1 MPLSNSSA
9 WPRPR
14 DTFLAFLYMIL
25 ASLSF
30 FVSTSSAITTPL
42 RLPASPGYQGRSSA
56 CPARCAVTGPNPAN
70 WSLYRNFNQ
79 FALCQESIFYSF
91 SFLDPVD
98 DADEVHRIY
107 ACTSFGPDWANL
119 PANTSSLSSQSAKAP
134 VLVNG
139 TYEIGSWPSAPGS
152 IVSTSLATITTQIR
166 HYLSNGFGATDHPT
180 ILFASFGSTSVGLYI
195 GQGLQN
201 RGIGNIALAYLE
213 NSIAT
218 SSAGH
223 SAQVAMQFC
232 QPGQSS
238 HHIFGL
244 IATGNGTFAA
254 VQDALKSWSKAECLT
269 FPVAQNTT
277 GTIPL
282 VTPLFTPSTNITSN
296 NSSLTHGNA
305 TSVGHRALTP
315 RANCTT
321 IQVVYGDGCGSLAQR
336 CGITSAQF
344 TQYNPASNECSSLQP
359 GEHVCC
365 SAGTL
370 PNYAPPPQADGT
382 CATYTIQPNDDCS
395 TIAATYSLTVTELG
409 NFNNNTWAWG
419 GCNRPLFPNNIICL
433 SKGNP
438 PMPAPVSNALCG
450 PQVPG
455 TPTPPSGTNISTLNP
470 CPLNACCDV
479 WGQCGTTADFC
490 TNTGTGSPGTA
501 AKNTN
506 GCISNCGT
514 NIVLSSPPA
523 TFRSIGFY
531 EGYNLQ
537 RSCLFQDVSQI
548 NVDAYTHIYFAF
560 GVLTPSYVVQIPNDT
575 TLYEFNEFKRI
586 VGAKRILS
594 IGGWDFST
602 NPSTYNIFREGVTAA
617 NRLTMANNIA
627 NFINDNDLDG
637 VNIDWEYP
645 GAPDIPGI
653 PPASIS
659 DGTNYLAFLAILRN
673 LLPSKEITIAAPAS
687 YWYLQGFPIEKMAP
701 LLDYIIYMTYDLH
714 GQWDSQNA
722 WSQLGCPTGNCL
734 RTDVNLTETIGALV
748 MITKAGVPSNKVVVG
763 TTSYGRSF
771 AMAEAGCYGPDC
783 TFLGSADD
791 SQAAPGICT
800 QTAGYISNAE
810 IQEILANSSRVNQNF
825 IDPTSNTNIL
835 VYDDIQW
842 VGWMSNG
849 IKASRASLYK
859 GLAMGGTTDWAT
871 DLQEYNDPPYTVSNW
886 GILISDVLLG
896 TDPSEEGT
904 RHGNWTKLNCSDPA
918 VQGALFMGC
927 SQRWS
932 QLDCNDAWS
941 DAIAVWNQYDY
952 NRTNFTL
959 SVMNTFHGSEEIDC
973 GRISPSNCQQTQTCA
988 YIQGIGD
995 NGGSGVA
1002 GYMVY
1007 NSFVI
1012 INEIYTQFYNAINY
1026 ASANYIGK
1034 ALTDFENTFA
1044 PVPPEEDDEWKLI
1057 LTNLAGLGL
1066 TAIAAPF
1073 FDGVFGALP
1082 ALEALGEAAA
1092 DTVKDVTYATLAF
1105 GAAIITI
1112 TLDGGGET
1120 PWSPQSQSKF
1130 SDTMGKA
1137 LGAWAT
1143 IVENQLAAL
1152 FNGSEA
1158 SIALLGTLIGNGNL
1172 IECDG
1177 SSPLENDPS
1186 DDNTYQGL
1194 ENYVTRAFYG
1204 FAIPALW
1211 TVSGAAAFVVDS
1223 GYPCG
1228 TVNPL
1233 GLYMSNDTAEATYS
1247 CYNGNLYYLVSAA
1260 GDYHGCTGEDIALT
1274 VDTVDPPPPPCTDSL
1289 FTAPTGLNSLGSNW
1303 GGITVSDLIAGSVRT
1318 YVANGNTNG
1327 APAANPADSQTLQD
1341 LANQDITT
1349 PGYITL
1355 PVCSPQVAWAS
1366 WTNPSQSN
1374 ATAPGYPCNPLQ
1386 GVTKCSSYTYVDQT
1400 SSASPTV
1407 SDCQTIIKNI
1417 QGTSGSWNTG
1427 IGSQRDIASFGS
1439 CHFGVDN
1446 SGVTGD
1452 VTYQTGSQDI
1462 VNIITQSIALYGGG
1476 GQVGA
1481 KGYMECAGDA
1491 GSQYVEWGLY

>member
-1 MPLSNSSA
+1 M
-9 WPRPR
+9 
-14 DTFLAFLYMIL
+14 TL

-30 FVSTSSAITTPL
+30 FVGTSSAITTPL
-42 RLPASPGYQGRSSA
+42 RLPASPGYQGRSNA

-70 WSLYRNFNQ
+70 WSLYRNLNQ

-119 PANTSSLSSQSAKAP
+119 PANTSSLSSESAKAP

-166 HYLSNGFGATDHPT
+166 HYLSNGFGAADHPT

-218 SSAGH
+218 SSASH

-232 QPGQSS
+232 QPGQTS

-269 FPVAQNTT
+269 FPVVQNTT

-282 VTPLFTPSTNITSN
+282 GTPLFTPSTNITSN
-296 NSSLTHGNA
+296 NSSLTHGSA
-305 TSVGHRALTP
+305 ASVRHGALTP

-321 IQVVYGDGCGSLAQR
+321 IQVVYGDTCGSLAQR

-382 CATYTIQPNDDCS
+382 CATYTVQPNDDCS
-395 TIAATYSLTVTELG
+395 TIAASYSLTVTELG

-419 GCNRPLFPNNIICL
+419 GCSRPLYPNNIICI

-490 TNTGTGSPGTA
+490 TNTGTGAPGTA
-501 AKNTN
+501 AKGTN

-514 NIVLSSPPA
+514 NIVLSSPPSEY
-523 TFRSIGFY
+523 RSIGFY
-531 EGYNLQ
+531 EGFNLQ

-548 NVDAYTHIYFAF
+548 NVNAYTHIYFAF
-560 GVLTPSYVVQIPNDT
+560 GVLTPSYVVQIPNAT
-575 TLYEFNEFKRI
+575 TLYEFNEFQRI

-617 NRLTMANNIA
+617 NRLTMATNIA
-627 NFINDNDLDG
+627 KFINDNDLDG

-653 PPASIS
+653 PPASTS

-771 AMAEAGCYGPDC
+771 AMADAGCYGPDC

-791 SQAAPGICT
+791 SQAAPGPCT

-825 IDPTSNTNIL
+825 IDAASNTNIL

-849 IKASRASLYK
+849 IKASRAALYK

-871 DLQEYNDPPYTVSNW
+871 DLQEYNEPPYVVSNW
-886 GILISDVLLG
+886 GMLISDVLMG
-896 TDPSEEGT
+896 TDPFQEGT
-904 RHGNWTKLNCSDPA
+904 RHGNWTNLNCTDPA
-918 VQGALFMGC
+918 VQDALYMSC
-927 SQRWS
+927 PQRWS
-932 QLDCNDAWS
+932 RLDANDAWS
-941 DAIAVWNQYDY
+941 DAIAIWNTSDSS
-952 NRTNFTL
+952 RTTFSL
-959 SVMNTFHGSEEIDC
+959 SIMNTLHGPENVDC
-973 GRISPSNCQQTQTCA
+973 GLLPPKSNCDQTETCA
-988 YIQGIGD
+988 VVQGTST
-995 NGGSGVA
+995 NGGSGM
-1002 GYMVY
+1002 Y
-1007 NSFVI
+1007 S
-1012 INEIYTQFYNAINY
+1012 QFYAAINY
-1026 ASANYIGK
+1026 ASDTYIGD

-1082 ALEALGEAAA
+1082 ALVALGDAAA
-1092 DTVKDVTYATLAF
+1092 DTVKDITYATLAF
-1105 GAAIITI
+1105 GAAIVTI
-1112 TLDGGGET
+1112 VLDGGGEPLWT
-1120 PWSPQSQSKF
+1120 AKSQASF
-1130 SDTMGKA
+1130 SDTMGAA
-1137 LGAWAT
+1137 LGGWAA

-1158 SIALLGTLIGNGNL
+1158 SIALLGTMIGNGNL
-1172 IECDG
+1172 LECDG
-1177 SSPLENDPS
+1177 SSPSQSDPS
-1186 DDNTYQGL
+1186 DNSTYTDI
-1194 ENYVTRAFYG
+1194 EKYVTRAFFG
-1204 FAIPALW
+1204 FAIPAIW

-1247 CYNGNLYYLVSAA
+1247 CHNGNLYYLVSVA
-1260 GDYHGCTGEDIALT
+1260 GDYHSCTGEDIALT
-1274 VDTVDPPPPPCTDSL
+1274 IDTVNPPPPPCTDSL
-1289 FTAPTGLNSLGSNW
+1289 FTAPVGLDSLGSKW
-1303 GGITVSDLIAGSVRT
+1303 GGITVSDLIAGSVNT
-1318 YVANGNTNG
+1318 YVANGNANG
-1327 APAANPADSQTLQD
+1327 APAANPADSQTIQD

-1366 WTNPSQSN
+1366 WSNPSQSN

-1386 GVTKCSSYTYVDQT
+1386 GVTKCSGYTYVDQT

-1417 QGTSGSWNTG
+1417 QGTNGEWTTG
-1427 IGSQRDIASFGS
+1427 IGSQRNIASFGT
-1439 CHFGVDN
+1439 CNFGVDN

-1452 VTYQTGSQDI
+1452 VTYYTGSQDI

>member
-1 MPLSNSSA
+1 M
-9 WPRPR
+9 
-14 DTFLAFLYMIL
+14 TL

-30 FVSTSSAITTPL
+30 FVGTSSAITTPL
-42 RLPASPGYQGRSSA
+42 RLPASPGYQGRSK
-56 CPARCAVTGPNPAN
+56 
-70 WSLYRNFNQ
+70 
-79 FALCQESIFYSF
+79 SIFYSF

-119 PANTSSLSSQSAKAP
+119 PANTSSLSSQSAKGP

-139 TYEIGSWPSAPGS
+139 TYEIGSWPSTPGS
-152 IVSTSLATITTQIR
+152 IVSTSIATITTQIR
-166 HYLSNGFGATDHPT
+166 HYLSNGFGAADHPT

-218 SSAGH
+218 SSASH

-232 QPGQSS
+232 QPGQTS

-269 FPVAQNTT
+269 FPVVQNAT

-305 TSVGHRALTP
+305 ASVRHRALTP

-365 SAGTL
+365 STGTL

-382 CATYTIQPNDDCS
+382 CATYTVQSNDDCS
-395 TIAATYSLTVTELG
+395 TIAATYSLTVTELS

-419 GCNRPLFPNNIICL
+419 GCNRPLYPNNIICL

-455 TPTPPSGTNISTLNP
+455 TPTPANGTNISTLNP

-479 WGQCGTTADFC
+479 WGQCGTTANFC
-490 TNTGTGSPGTA
+490 TNTGTGAPGTA
-501 AKNTN
+501 ATGTN

-523 TFRSIGFY
+523 TYRSIEFY
-531 EGYNLQ
+531 EKYNLQ

-548 NVDAYTHIYFAF
+548 NVNAYTHIYFAF
-560 GVLTPSYVVQIPNDT
+560 GVLTPSYVVQIPNAT
-575 TLYEFNEFKRI
+575 TLYEFNEFQRI

-602 NPSTYNIFREGVTAA
+602 NPNTYNIFREGVTAA
-617 NRLTMANNIA
+617 NR
-627 NFINDNDLDG
+627 
-637 VNIDWEYP
+637 V
-645 GAPDIPGI
+645 PDIPGI
-653 PPASIS
+653 PPASTS

-734 RTDVNLTETIGALV
+734 RTDVKLTETIGALV

-791 SQAAPGICT
+791 SQAAPGPCT

-825 IDPTSNTNIL
+825 IDAASNTNIL
-835 VYDDIQW
+835 VYNDIQW

-849 IKASRASLYK
+849 IKASRASLYQ

-871 DLQEYNDPPYTVSNW
+871 DLQEYNDPPYVVSNW
-886 GILISDVLLG
+886 GILISDVLMG
-896 TDPSEEGT
+896 TDPFEEGT
-904 RHGNWTKLNCSDPA
+904 RHGNWTKLNCSDPS
-918 VQGALFMGC
+918 VQDALYMSC
-927 SQRWS
+927 PQRWS
-932 QLDCNDAWS
+932 RLDASDAWS
-941 DAIAVWNQYDY
+941 DAIGVWNSSDSK
-952 NRTNFTL
+952 RTTFSL
-959 SVMNTFHGSEEIDC
+959 SIMNTLHGPEDTE
-973 GRISPSNCQQTQTCA
+973 TCA
-988 YIQGIGD
+988 VVQGTGD

-1002 GYMVY
+1002 GYLIY
-1007 NSFVI
+1007 NSFTV
-1012 INEIYTQFYNAINY
+1012 INEMYSQFYAAINY
-1026 ASANYIGK
+1026 ASGTYISD
-1034 ALTDFENTFA
+1034 ALADFENTFA

-1057 LTNLAGLGL
+1057 LTNLVGLGL
-1066 TAIAAPF
+1066 TAVAAPF

-1082 ALEALGEAAA
+1082 ALVALGEAVA
-1092 DTVKDVTYATLAF
+1092 DTIKDITYATLAF
-1105 GAAIITI
+1105 GAAIVTI

-1120 PWSPQSQSKF
+1120 TWTAQSQSSF

-1137 LGAWAT
+1137 LGGWAT

-1152 FNGSEA
+1152 FNGSET
-1158 SIALLGTLIGNGNL
+1158 SIALLGTMIGNGNL
-1172 IECDG
+1172 LECDG
-1177 SSPLENDPS
+1177 TSPSQSDPS
-1186 DDNTYQGL
+1186 DNSTYTDI
-1194 ENYVTRAFYG
+1194 ENYVTRAFFG

-1260 GDYHGCTGEDIALT
+1260 GDYHSCTGEDIALT

-1289 FTAPTGLNSLGSNW
+1289 FTAPQGLDSLGSKW
-1303 GGITVSDLIAGSVRT
+1303 GRITVSDLIAGSVNT

-1327 APAANPADSQTLQD
+1327 APAANPADSQTIQD

-1386 GVTKCSSYTYVDQT
+1386 GVTKCSGYTYVDQA

-1417 QGTSGSWNTG
+1417 QGTNGEWTTG
-1427 IGSQRDIASFGS
+1427 IGSQRDIASFGT
-1439 CHFGVDN
+1439 CNFGVDN

-1452 VTYQTGSQDI
+1452 VTYYTGSQDI